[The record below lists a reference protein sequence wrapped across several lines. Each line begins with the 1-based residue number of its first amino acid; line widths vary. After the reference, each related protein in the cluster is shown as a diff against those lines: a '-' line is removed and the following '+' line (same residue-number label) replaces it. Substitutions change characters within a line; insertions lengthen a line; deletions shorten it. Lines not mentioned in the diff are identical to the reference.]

1 MVRLIFFFTLF
12 NIVFIV
18 LETVSPSFSNLSLS
32 SIQYQLFF
40 KGLIVA
46 QFHRVLTATESILMD
61 SRGGSTVSYSL
72 YRRYKK

>member
-32 SIQYQLFF
+32 SIQCQFF
-40 KGLIVA
+40 KGLLVA
-46 QFHRVLTATESILMD
+46 PFHRVLTATE
-61 SRGGSTVSYSL
+61 VY
-72 YRRYKK
+72 